1 MNMNYSDSYTTASHD
16 YAESK
21 REAFGLGTYTNKA
34 YAVAIIPI
42 AEDDGILLRS
52 CGKKYEIL
60 FDGEVNNRFTSLS
73 EAEAMFRDFT
83 GLSKP
88 RYAKV
93 KDAMAAKVKAAT
105 EAEARKIAVEA
116 AKKAV
121 VLGRATQEQVDL
133 LKSLAA

>member
-1 MNMNYSDSYTTASHD
+1 MNMNYSDTYTTASHD
-16 YAESK
+16 YEESEHK
-21 REAFGLGTYTNKA
+21 ASGLGAYTNKA

-42 AEDDGILLRS
+42 AEAEGVMLRS

-60 FDGEVNNRFTSLS
+60 FDGEVNNRFTSLT

-83 GLSKP
+83 GLSKS
-88 RYAKV
+88 RYTKA
-93 KDAMAAKVKAAT
+93 KDAMAAKVRAAA
-105 EAEARKIAVEA
+105 EVEARRLAIED

-121 VLGRATQEQVDL
+121 VLGRATEAQINL